1 MTEVKLYFRDTK
13 FESWVNPLVALILY
27 AEGKGDILEV
37 RGDEKEAVEK
47 LISII
52 DDLKNNSPSE
62 ELKNMIQAQ
71 NARFRSQY
79 WELRDKFD
87 HLQGLI
93 YQAIIDLCERHG
105 AAVPY
110 DKIVEYVKMKHP
122 DIKVETITRRVR
134 ELKEQGMLIEPS
146 RGKFYIKTL
155 VKEVG
160 VDD

>member
-1 MTEVKLYFRDTK
+1 MTEVKLYFKDTK

-27 AEGKGDILEV
+27 AEGKGDILEI

-47 LISII
+47 LMSII

-93 YQAIIDLCERHG
+93 YQAIIDLCERYCT
-105 AAVPY
+105 AIPY

-122 DIKVETITRRVR
+122 EIKVETITRRVR

-155 VKEVG
+155 VQEVQK
-160 VDD
+160 